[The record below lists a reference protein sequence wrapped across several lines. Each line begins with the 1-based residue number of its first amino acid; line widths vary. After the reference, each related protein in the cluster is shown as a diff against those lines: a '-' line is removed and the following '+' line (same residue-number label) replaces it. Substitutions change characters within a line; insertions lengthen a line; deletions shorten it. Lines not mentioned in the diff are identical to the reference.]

1 MVRAGLIGTTAKY
14 WRPDLPHYRA
24 NRDSIFF
31 IFSPKG
37 LVLDFGSLRAISP
50 SSVVIK
56 GGTCWD
62 LSMGISKIQSII

>member
-1 MVRAGLIGTTAKY
+1 MGLIGTEHFLKK
-14 WRPDLPHYRA
+14 
-24 NRDSIFF
+24 
-31 IFSPKG
+31 FSPKG

-62 LSMGISKIQSII
+62 LSMEIQRYYLGKNKSPGRFVILQL

>member
-1 MVRAGLIGTTAKY
+1 MGLIGTE
-14 WRPDLPHYRA
+14 H
-24 NRDSIFF
+24 FF
-31 IFSPKG
+31 FKFSPKG